1 VTSGHSIMTSGHGRV
16 SLTAAARHTGV
27 KEDMMKAAV
36 LHAVGEPLRVEEVPT
51 PHPGPGQVLVKIA
64 AAGVCHSDLHLR
76 DGSVPPFRLPLI
88 MGHENAGWVAALGP
102 GAVEPGTAG
111 VAEGD
116 PVVVYG
122 GWGCGHCRFCL
133 GGQEQLCDTMR
144 WSGLAPDG
152 GYAEYLLV
160 PAARHLLPAGSL
172 DLVRAAGLTD
182 AGLTPY
188 RAVKKALPHLLA
200 GTTAVVIGVGGL
212 GQYGIQYLKLL
223 TSATV
228 IAVETAA
235 AKRQLALSLGA
246 DHAID
251 GSAVGALEQIRELSG
266 GEGPAAVIDFVGV
279 DATMRLGL
287 TALARQGLFVLVG
300 LAGGTVPVGFF
311 TQATEAAVTTS
322 NWGSRNDLAEVLALA
337 QEGKLTA
344 TTESHRLDDINDV
357 LKRLEHGLVEGRAV
371 VVP

>member
-1 VTSGHSIMTSGHGRV
+1 
-16 SLTAAARHTGV
+16 
-27 KEDMMKAAV
+27 MKAAV
-36 LHAVGEPLRVEEVPT
+36 LHAIGEPLRIEEVPT
-51 PHPGPGQVLVKIA
+51 PRPGPGQVLVKIA

-102 GAVEPGTAG
+102 GAEG

-122 GWGCGHCRFCL
+122 GCGQCRFCL

-160 PAARHLLPAGSL
+160 PAIRHLLPAGSL

-188 RAVKKALPHLLA
+188 RAVKKALPYLRP
-200 GTTAVVIGVGGL
+200 GTTAVAIGAGGL
-212 GQYGIQYLKLL
+212 GQYGIQYLKLM

-228 IAVETAA
+228 IAVETSP

-251 GSAVGALEQIRELSG
+251 YERERYEEVARSFTSG
-266 GEGPAAVIDFVGV
+266 
-279 DATMRLGL
+279 
-287 TALARQGLFVLVG
+287 
-300 LAGGTVPVGFF
+300 
-311 TQATEAAVTTS
+311 
-322 NWGSRNDLAEVLALA
+322 
-337 QEGKLTA
+337 
-344 TTESHRLDDINDV
+344 
-357 LKRLEHGLVEGRAV
+357 
-371 VVP
+371 

>member
-1 VTSGHSIMTSGHGRV
+1 
-16 SLTAAARHTGV
+16 
-27 KEDMMKAAV
+27 MKAAV
-36 LHAVGEPLRVEEVPT
+36 LHAIGEPLRVEEVPT

-102 GAVEPGTAG
+102 GAVETGTAG

-122 GWGCGHCRFCL
+122 GWGCGQCRFCL

-160 PAARHLLPAGSL
+160 PAVRHLLPAGSL

-188 RAVKKALPHLLA
+188 RAVKKALPHLVA

-212 GQYGIQYLKLL
+212 GQYGVQYLKLL

-228 IAVETAA
+228 IAVETAP

-246 DHAID
+246 DHVID
-251 GSAVGALEQIRELSG
+251 GSAADALEQIRELSG

-287 TALARQGLFVLVG
+287 SALARQGLLVLVG

-311 TQATEAAVTTS
+311 TQATEVAVTTS
-322 NWGSRNDLAEVLALA
+322 NWGSRNDLAEVVALA
-337 QEGKLTA
+337 QAGKLTA
-344 TTESHRLDDINDV
+344 ITESHRLDDINEV